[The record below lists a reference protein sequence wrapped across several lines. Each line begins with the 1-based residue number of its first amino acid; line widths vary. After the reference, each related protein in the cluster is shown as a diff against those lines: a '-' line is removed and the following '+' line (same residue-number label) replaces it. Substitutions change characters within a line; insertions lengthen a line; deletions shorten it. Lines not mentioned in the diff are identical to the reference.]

1 MQIKLESQ
9 VYGKSSVRLTKVSRR
24 PDRHELSELAIDI
37 ALEGDFAESYLVGD
51 NRRVV
56 ATDTMKNTVYA
67 LAADH
72 PLESPESFAITLADW
87 FVERN
92 AHVTAATI
100 DAKEN
105 NWKRIE
111 TATGVHRHSFR
122 GGGEERRTCRVRRS
136 REGITWTSG
145 LAGLPLLKTTDSAFK
160 DFVRDEFTTLP
171 DVDDR
176 IFATLLNATWTY
188 DRVPPDWNIAHA
200 RVVAAMI
207 GVFADHFS
215 LAVQQTLYAMGAA
228 ALEAVPEITTIRL
241 EMPNQHRIPFNV
253 QPLGKAHRNEIFVT
267 TAEPYG
273 LITAVLTR
281 EAN

>member
-1 MQIKLESQ
+1 MHIQLESQ
-9 VYGKSSVRLTKVSRR
+9 VYGKSSVRLTKVSRGAE
-24 PDRHELSELAIDI
+24 RHELSELAIDI

-87 FVERN
+87 FVTRN
-92 AHVTAATI
+92 SHVTSATI
-100 DAKEN
+100 DAKQN

-111 TATGVHRHSFR
+111 TASGVHRHSFR
-122 GGGEERRTCRVRRS
+122 GGGEERRTCRVRRTRDS
-136 REGITWTSG
+136 VSWTAG
-145 LAGLPLLKTTDSAFK
+145 LSGLPLLKTTDSAFK

-176 IFATLLNATWTY
+176 IFATLLNSTWNY
-188 DRVPPDWNIAHA
+188 ERVPADWNAAHA
-200 RVVAAMI
+200 RIVSAMI
-207 GVFADHFS
+207 DVFADHFS

-228 ALEAVPEITTIRL
+228 ALEAVPEAKSIRL

-253 QPLGKAHRNEIFVT
+253 QALGKEHRNEIFVT
-267 TAEPYG
+267 TGEPFG

-281 EAN
+281 DEQ